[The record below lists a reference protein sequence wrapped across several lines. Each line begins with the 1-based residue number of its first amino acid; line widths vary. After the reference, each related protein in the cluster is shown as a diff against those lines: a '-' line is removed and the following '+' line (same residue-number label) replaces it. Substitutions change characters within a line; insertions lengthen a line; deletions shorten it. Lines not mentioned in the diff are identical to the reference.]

1 VSTFGVRPQD
11 TVANHRTAVPTEYRL
26 RHRIAKLLDYC
37 WIEDLRVV
45 AQQNPGIRDFDV
57 RSSVHPEWIPNK
69 QNHSI
74 RIGDR
79 KRSNKSFEECE

>member
-1 VSTFGVRPQD
+1 VSTFGVRPHY

-26 RHRIAKLLDYC
+26 GRRISNLLDYC
-37 WIEDLRVV
+37 WIEDLSVA
-45 AQQNPGIRDFDV
+45 AQQSLGIRDFDV
-57 RSSVHPEWIPNK
+57 RGSVHSEWIPHK